1 MIKGK
6 NSCLLPSFGPS
17 LGNKFP
23 KELVANNLSARTVLF
38 RSSVPLEFFRW
49 WRNGQGCGKVQNI
62 LPEEVPSVVGVCR
75 IGVQVVFLD
84 IVHYGQGLLEFNS
97 DGSEAEQC
105 GNGVRCVAQ
114 YLAGI
119 EKNAKSFTL
128 MSPAGL
134 VSARVYEDGLVEVS
148 MGVPN
153 FEPSNIPFVASKNQL
168 SYELIVDNKTIEIN
182 VLSMGNP
189 HAVLQVDDINIAP
202 VSQIGPLI
210 EIHERFPERTNVGF
224 MHITDKANIELR
236 VHERGAG
243 ETAACGTGACA
254 AVVSGQ
260 RLGLLD
266 KEVSVQLPG
275 GQVVVSWLGSDAP
288 VWLKGN
294 AVLIEEGTM
303 NL

>member
-1 MIKGK
+1 MQIPYKKMHGTGNLILVIDQRHGNLPPPSSSKLQELSDEKTGPGFDQLMWLSPSK
-6 NSCLLPSFGPS
+6 N
-17 LGNKFP
+17 
-23 KELVANNLSARTVLF
+23 
-38 RSSVPLEFFRW
+38 
-49 WRNGQGCGKVQNI
+49 
-62 LPEEVPSVVGVCR
+62 EEYLASYRV
-75 IGVQVVFLD
+75 
-84 IVHYGQGLLEFNS
+84 FNS